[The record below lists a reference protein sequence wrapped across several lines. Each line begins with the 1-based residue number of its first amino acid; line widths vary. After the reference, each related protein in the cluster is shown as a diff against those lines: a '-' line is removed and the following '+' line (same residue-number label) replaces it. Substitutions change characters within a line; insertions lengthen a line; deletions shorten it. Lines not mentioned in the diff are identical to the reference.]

1 MLAKWL
7 YWREGGSF
15 RASIWLNVLRT
26 SGSKRLKYSISDGN
40 PEKVIEKLS
49 KEAKYFYMDK
59 DDKSDFIVF
68 ILDGNTLE
76 IYESY
81 R

>member
-1 MLAKWL
+1 MLLEDRDKINHKEISL
-7 YWREGGSF
+7 
-15 RASIWLNVLRT
+15 
-26 SGSKRLKYSISDGN
+26 SDGN

-59 DDKSDFIVF
+59 NNKSDFIVF